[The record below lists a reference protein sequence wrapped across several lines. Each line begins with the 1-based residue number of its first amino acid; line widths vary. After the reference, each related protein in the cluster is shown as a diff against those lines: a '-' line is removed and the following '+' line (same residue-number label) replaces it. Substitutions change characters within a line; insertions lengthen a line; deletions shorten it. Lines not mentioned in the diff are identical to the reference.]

1 MENKSKDEI
10 NDFLDGKER
19 RKIIKED
26 GKEMG
31 KIIFMPNEEID
42 ENWADQKLSLEEVK
56 ILSNG
61 ERYIKNELISNL
73 EINIKEA
80 DKKAYQERLY
90 KETTGENKKISK
102 EEKAEKVIEQ
112 QEKEKK
118 EQIERQFNDDR
129 QR

>member
-10 NDFLDGKER
+10 NDFLDDKER

-73 EINIKEA
+73 EINMKEA